1 MSLML
6 KKGIRGG
13 ISYSIDR
20 CEKADTKYMTDYD
33 ENKESSY
40 NQYQD
45 VINMFGWAISQKL
58 SVNNF
63 QRVKDTSQFHEHF
76 MKKL

>member
-1 MSLML
+1 ML
-6 KKGIRGG
+6 KKGIREG
-13 ISYSIDR
+13 ISHSIYR
-20 CEKADTKYMTDYD
+20 CEKANTKYMNDYD
-33 ENKESSY
+33 ENKESSQ

-45 VINMFGWAISQKL
+45 VINMFGWAISQKH

-63 QRVKDTSQFHEHF
+63 QWVKDTSQFDEDF

>member
-1 MSLML
+1 MN
-6 KKGIRGG
+6 
-13 ISYSIDR
+13 
-20 CEKADTKYMTDYD
+20 DYD
-33 ENKESSY
+33 ENKESSQ

-58 SVNNF
+58 SVNKF
-63 QRVKDTSQFHEHF
+63 QWIKDTSQFDEDF